1 MKDKAEV
8 LMQVDQLTQVKDE
21 LTEQVKSPWQLLV
34 LNIVSNLRRSKYTR
48 TSLIGYNLLFDLQ
61 VAELTAELEKERS
74 KVHSLKSE
82 VDKFKVI
89 RFCLSKKISTRNS
102 SVSGTEYN
110 CKLLSIKY
118 YQKQTAFGFV
128 GRQTCWEMIGAMKTI
143 QELSEL

>member
-1 MKDKAEV
+1 MLTIFSQSNSMLQPLFLWIILKQKWQHIKPYNNIITVKDKAEV

-48 TSLIGYNLLFDLQ
+48 ASWIGYNLLFDLQ

-89 RFCLSKKISTRNS
+89 RFCLSKKI
-102 SVSGTEYN
+102 
-110 CKLLSIKY
+110 
-118 YQKQTAFGFV
+118 
-128 GRQTCWEMIGAMKTI
+128 
-143 QELSEL
+143 

>member
-1 MKDKAEV
+1 MTTYKTIQYNIITVKDKAEV

-48 TSLIGYNLLFDLQ
+48 TSLIGYNLFFDSQ

-89 RFCLSKKISTRNS
+89 RFCLSKKI
-102 SVSGTEYN
+102 
-110 CKLLSIKY
+110 
-118 YQKQTAFGFV
+118 
-128 GRQTCWEMIGAMKTI
+128 
-143 QELSEL
+143 

>member
-34 LNIVSNLRRSKYTR
+34 VNIVSNWRSNKYNR
-48 TSLIGYNLLFDLQ
+48 TPLIGYNILFNLQ

-82 VDKFKVI
+82 VEKFKVI
-89 RFCLSKKISTRNS
+89 MVCLS
-102 SVSGTEYN
+102 
-110 CKLLSIKY
+110 
-118 YQKQTAFGFV
+118 
-128 GRQTCWEMIGAMKTI
+128 
-143 QELSEL
+143 

>member
-1 MKDKAEV
+1 MLTIFSQSNSMLQPLFLWIILKQKWQHIKPYNNIITVKDKAEV

-89 RFCLSKKISTRNS
+89 RFCLSKKI
-102 SVSGTEYN
+102 
-110 CKLLSIKY
+110 
-118 YQKQTAFGFV
+118 
-128 GRQTCWEMIGAMKTI
+128 
-143 QELSEL
+143 

>member
-34 LNIVSNLRRSKYTR
+34 LNIVSNLSKYTR

-89 RFCLSKKISTRNS
+89 RFCLSKKI
-102 SVSGTEYN
+102 
-110 CKLLSIKY
+110 
-118 YQKQTAFGFV
+118 
-128 GRQTCWEMIGAMKTI
+128 
-143 QELSEL
+143 